1 MYGKSIEN
9 KTNSYNVI
17 LLKPFPGARII
28 SLDLEKTPD
37 LVIVHTD
44 TNDIKSVSSP
54 EEISNEIIPLALY
67 VIENGHHI
75 AVSGIVPRGERF
87 SKKLRVLTNVWK
99 YNVT

>member
-17 LLKPFPGARII
+17 LLKPFPGTRII

-44 TNDIKSVSSP
+44 TNNLKSVSSP
-54 EEISNEIIPLALY
+54 EEIEIHLERLF
-67 VIENGHHI
+67 VTEKGQKV
-75 AVSGIVPRGERF
+75 AVSEIVPRGDRF
-87 SKKLRVLTNVWK
+87 SKKAKDFNDF
-99 YNVT
+99 